1 MRKNDLN
8 QFNNEIVKNDKNQI
22 KKRSNSGT
30 SQTDPSDFSSIQL
43 RNNLK
48 INAALMDKKELILK
62 TNQFETHSEI
72 ERIDINNTESIDI
85 SQII

>member
-1 MRKNDLN
+1 
-8 QFNNEIVKNDKNQI
+8 
-22 KKRSNSGT
+22 
-30 SQTDPSDFSSIQL
+30 
-43 RNNLK
+43 
-48 INAALMDKKELILK
+48 MDKKELILK